1 MSLAVPRHF
10 LSAGIRNKSQ
20 SLFETAEIAMSR
32 GLRSV
37 GGGRLRRNHLSEQGG
52 HVKSLLLFLTTW
64 KKASQRQNYVLHDS
78 FRTSKACLSPRLP
91 RISSHAVPAFAKPPS
106 AVKEDSVLQMSA
118 RFPPVLME
126 INALSPSANNEA
138 WDYWSRATSDPG
150 RADSADCTR
159 LSPVINGNHSIFVY

>member
-1 MSLAVPRHF
+1 MAMRIEERWGRSLTKKP
-10 LSAGIRNKSQ
+10 S
-20 SLFETAEIAMSR
+20 SR
-32 GLRSV
+32 TGRS
-37 GGGRLRRNHLSEQGG
+37 RRVS
-52 HVKSLLLFLTTW
+52 LLFLTTW
-64 KKASQRQNYVLHDS
+64 RTASQRQNYVLHDS

-91 RISSHAVPAFAKPPS
+91 RISSHAIPAFAKLPS
-106 AVKEDSVLQMSA
+106 AVEEDSVLQMSA